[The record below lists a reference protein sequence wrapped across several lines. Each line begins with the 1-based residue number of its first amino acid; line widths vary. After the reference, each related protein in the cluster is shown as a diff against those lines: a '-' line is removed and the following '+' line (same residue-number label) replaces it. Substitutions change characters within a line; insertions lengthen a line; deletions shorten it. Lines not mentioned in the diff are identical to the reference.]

1 MKNTNIEV
9 TINEEFKAKAIE
21 NVSEIIDARTQR
33 DELIDRIDILER
45 VKVLVLLPNIEMVT
59 ARQIADFYETDLKTI
74 QKIYSRHREEIQS
87 DGYVTMIG
95 RDLVK
100 GLEVDTVSTSNV
112 TVKRGH
118 TELEVNGETMKISNS
133 TVGLYSAR
141 AVLRFGML
149 LHNSKVAEQV
159 RTQLLNIRDNAD
171 NQTRTKAI
179 DAELIEL
186 REKAAKYDALICDMP
201 VEVIESYETIIK
213 YEKEKREAAE
223 QKVTKFI
230 EDDSLVPFDHIGVN
244 HLDGMS
250 SNALRSILQLLGVLG
265 QRKTGGIYRPIGEY
279 RRKKWFR
286 IHETKREYNGAIY
299 RHLYVTRAG
308 IIGIIELVEEYESG
322 GDIDIA

>member
-1 MKNTNIEV
+1 MREKDLIIELNPTLMIQKV
-9 TINEEFKAKAIE
+9 A
-21 NVSEIIDARTQR
+21 EIIDARRKR
-33 DELIDRIDILER
+33 DELADRIDVLEK
-45 VKVLVLLPNIEMVT
+45 VKALVLLPNIGMVT
-59 ARQIADFYETDLKTI
+59 TRQIAEFYEVPLKTI
-74 QKIYSRHREEIQS
+74 QKTYSRFRKEIQS
-87 DGYVTMIG
+87 DGYMLTTG
-95 RDLVK
+95 KKLLVDK
-100 GLEVDTVSTSNV
+100 LSTRAYTVEHGLYRLELDDGSTA
-112 TVKRGH
+112 
-118 TELEVNGETMKISNS
+118 EIPNS
-133 TVGLYSAR
+133 TIGLFSAR

-149 LHNSKVAEQV
+149 LHGSKVAEQV

-179 DAELIEL
+179 DAELVEL
-186 REKAAKYDALICDMP
+186 REKAAKYDALIGDMP